1 MCESVESLIKLINDG
16 IKNANEN
23 MLDYMKKINDF
34 EKSKS
39 TFNDEIKNIYDD
51 LTLTIKTLKKLKSL
65 KYKFGKIK
73 SEIDSLSMF
82 AYKPERMDTD
92 DEEKLIEE
100 ERKDKRKIMRLIR
113 IRKSDSESE
122 SE

>member
-16 IKNANEN
+16 IKNENEH

-39 TFNDEIKNIYDD
+39 TFNDEIKDIYDD

-113 IRKSDSESE
+113 IRKSDSE
-122 SE
+122 